1 MADNNLNNNTKGND
15 KHIKNNEKKSL
26 ADLPAEVLIHIGLA
40 LPCREF
46 GRFLQTNKAIRSC
59 LDSHYV
65 WHLRF
70 TTRFG
75 QTILEDKLNPSLPNN
90 SDSTKLSL
98 PLTPSS
104 PRFPSPNS
112 QTFHSSSS
120 NSSNNNSAN
129 TSPILQ
135 QQLQFDNHLDPVS
148 AASSPLPSAAS
159 SPRLTPSAAPHTPPS
174 DSSSDDG
181 SDSDGTGNGGEGSSS
196 SCAKR
201 PPKGKARRIDLRRT
215 NMASKE
221 MLIDMYKQLC
231 K

>member
-1 MADNNLNNNTKGND
+1 MDT
-15 KHIKNNEKKSL
+15 EKKSL
-26 ADLPAEVLIHIGLA
+26 ANLPAEVLIHIGLA

-46 GRFLQTNKAIRSC
+46 GRFLQTNKTIHSC
-59 LDSHYV
+59 LDSKYV

-70 TTRFG
+70 ATRFG
-75 QTILEDKLNPSLPNN
+75 QTILEDKLNTSLPNN
-90 SDSTKLSL
+90 SDTVRLSL

-112 QTFHSSSS
+112 QTFHSSS
-120 NSSNNNSAN
+120 NHNSNNNSAN
-129 TSPILQ
+129 TSPTLQ

-148 AASSPLPSAAS
+148 ATSSPLPSAAS

-181 SDSDGTGNGGEGSSS
+181 SDTGSGGEGSSS

-221 MLIDMYKQLC
+221 MLIDIYKQLC